1 MTMLHSIERIVYMHA
16 QFCKDNILRMA
27 DASFVMLSGM
37 CCRGHL
43 SQGRA
48 LMAPYLP
55 RNGAS
60 GSPYS
65 EGGALYALGLI
76 HANHG
81 QDIRNFLLESLRG
94 TQNEVIACETY
105 VPRLVVA
112 YSLSH
117 DPAQKG
123 RLMISYNVPSR
134 PYCMMG

>member
-1 MTMLHSIERIVYMHA
+1 
-16 QFCKDNILRMA
+16 MA
-27 DASFVMLSGM
+27 DASFMMLFVM

-43 SQGRA
+43 SQGQA

-76 HANHG
+76 HANNG
-81 QDIRNFLLESLRG
+81 QDIRDFLLESLRG
-94 TQNEVIACETY
+94 TQNEVIACETHVQILY
-105 VPRLVVA
+105 VA

-117 DPAQKG
+117 ILPRKVWLFFVLFSLA
-123 RLMISYNVPSR
+123 
-134 PYCMMG
+134 